1 MGENVVYL
9 LIYLCFLSIIKKDIE
24 EKIIPNK
31 YCIFLLIL
39 GLVLGEIDSNITKKI
54 LGACVY
60 AAPFMLIYGYGS
72 DFLGKECLGFGD
84 VKLAFSIGSLIGF
97 QGLYQVLVY
106 LNLTFIGATIF
117 YIIYYV
123 LKKEKIKEIAL
134 GPFLIFAYIYQSV
147 DGFYV

>member
-1 MGENVVYL
+1 MDQNVVYL
-9 LIYLCFLSIIKKDIE
+9 IIYLCFLSIIKKDIE
-24 EKIIPNK
+24 ERIIPNK

-39 GLVLGEIDSNITKKI
+39 GLILGEIDSNISKKI

-60 AAPFMLIYGYGS
+60 ASPFMLIYGYGS

-117 YIIYYV
+117 SILYYI

-134 GPFLIFAYIYQSV
+134 GPFLILAYIYQSV